1 MGVLPEK
8 RRAGTVS
15 EVEAQPG
22 AFLPLPGSVQAAA
35 NEDALTEALREV
47 YDPELGMSVVDLGL
61 VYEARVEDGTASVRM
76 TLTSMGCPA
85 GPQLMQEVE
94 EAACSVPGVEK
105 AQVELVWSPAWNPT
119 MMSEDAKL
127 ELGYL

>member
-1 MGVLPEK
+1 M
-8 RRAGTVS
+8 S
-15 EVEAQPG
+15 EDEAKPG
-22 AFLPLPGSVQAAA
+22 ALLNLPGTVQAAA
-35 NEDALTEALREV
+35 DEDALTEALREV

-61 VYEARVEDGTASVRM
+61 VYEARIEDGSASVRM

-94 EAACSVPGVEK
+94 EAARSVPGVAH

>member
-1 MGVLPEK
+1 MGVLPGK
-8 RRAGTVS
+8 RRAGSVS
-15 EVEAQPG
+15 EVEAQSG

-35 NEDALTEALREV
+35 DEDALTQALREV

-94 EAACSVPGVEK
+94 EAACGVPGVEE
-105 AQVELVWSPAWNPT
+105 ARVELVWSPAWNPT